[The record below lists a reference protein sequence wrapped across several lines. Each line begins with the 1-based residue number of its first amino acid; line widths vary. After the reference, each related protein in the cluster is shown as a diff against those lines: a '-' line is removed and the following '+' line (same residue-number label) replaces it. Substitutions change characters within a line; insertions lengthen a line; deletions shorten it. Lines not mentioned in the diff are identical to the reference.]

1 MYYIKNKV
9 VLFAL
14 SHLQC
19 TMNRWASL
27 VKNLGRTSQIL
38 ERLLYSFS
46 LIPNTLH
53 FVATWSHSPSLRI
66 SATIPIVD
74 IGVILGSAISHKL
87 YLKIQLQHTICIRA
101 IQISL
106 MLVRNEN
113 TVIMQ
118 TYLQNL
124 RNNVLDCITPVMK
137 IFIFLEYYQWYSVQ
151 RHIHINDNMRIDYHI
166 VCGTNTKPKTEFEH
180 NAEFG
185 FAHWPRYQSC
195 KILQKTFVNM

>member
-1 MYYIKNKV
+1 M
-9 VLFAL
+9 LFIRP
-14 SHLQC
+14 HLQC

-87 YLKIQLQHTICIRA
+87 YLKIQLQHTICLRA
-101 IQISL
+101 IQI

-124 RNNVLDCITPVMK
+124 RNSLLDCITSAMK
-137 IFIFLEYYQWYSVQ
+137 MFIFLEYYQWYSVK
-151 RHIHINDNMRIDYHI
+151 RDNI
-166 VCGTNTKPKTEFEH
+166 
-180 NAEFG
+180 
-185 FAHWPRYQSC
+185 
-195 KILQKTFVNM
+195 

>member
-1 MYYIKNKV
+1 M
-9 VLFAL
+9 LFIL
-14 SHLQC
+14 PHLQC

-87 YLKIQLQHTICIRA
+87 YLKIQLQHTICLRA
-101 IQISL
+101 IQIKPYVSKKWKYGYYANL
-106 MLVRNEN
+106 PTKSSQQFIRLYYLCDEN
-113 TVIMQ
+113 VYFPRILSVIQ
-118 TYLQNL
+118 CETSQ
-124 RNNVLDCITPVMK
+124 
-137 IFIFLEYYQWYSVQ
+137 
-151 RHIHINDNMRIDYHI
+151 HINDNMRFDYHI
-166 VCGTNTKPKTEFEH
+166 FCGTNPEFEH

-185 FAHWPRYQSC
+185 YEH
-195 KILQKTFVNM
+195 